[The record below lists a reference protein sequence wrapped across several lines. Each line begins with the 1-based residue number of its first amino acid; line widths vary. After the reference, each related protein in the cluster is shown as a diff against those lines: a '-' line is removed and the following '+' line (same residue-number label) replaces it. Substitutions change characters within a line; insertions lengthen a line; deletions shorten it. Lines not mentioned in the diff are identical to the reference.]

1 MVAFQAHYFRLEG
14 RLPGFL
20 ALYAGFGTALGLAA
34 AIPGSNLRIHHYI
47 LALLLLPGTK
57 LRTRVSVACSGL
69 LLGLFINGV
78 ARWGFAGIVE
88 TPASLRGDGLYYSSV
103 PALLVP
109 EVGARNA
116 TFAWT
121 VGGEMGGWEVG
132 ASVLVNDVERFR
144 VDGLEGE
151 VVWNRTRG
159 EGGEAWERVYVRVG
173 WYGYGVEGDYT
184 KAGVLEGDGRWVE
197 PALGWSR

>member
-20 ALYAGFGTALGLAA
+20 ALYAGFGAALGLAA
-34 AIPGSNLRIHHYI
+34 AIPGSSLRIHHYI

-57 LRTRVSVACSGL
+57 LRTRVSLVCSGL

-103 PALLVP
+103 PTLLVP

-121 VGGEMGGWEVG
+121 AGQTGGWEVG
-132 ASVLVNDVERFR
+132 VSVMVNDVERFR
-144 VDGLEGE
+144 VDGLSGE
-151 VVWNRTRG
+151 VTWNRTKSW
-159 EGGEAWERVYVRVG
+159 EGEAWEKVYVRVG
-173 WYGYGVEGDYT
+173 WYGYGVAGDYT
-184 KAGVLEGDGRWVE
+184 KAGVLEADGTWVE
-197 PALGWSR
+197 PMVGRSR